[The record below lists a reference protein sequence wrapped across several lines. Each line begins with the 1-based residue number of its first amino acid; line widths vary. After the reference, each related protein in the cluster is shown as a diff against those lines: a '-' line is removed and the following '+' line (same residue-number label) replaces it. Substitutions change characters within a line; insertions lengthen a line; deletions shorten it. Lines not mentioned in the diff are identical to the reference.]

1 MVVGQSHDKSRKEV
15 VLSIAHCGP
24 IAEIVSRNLL
34 SLFVGNSKS
43 KSSKAQNVRVASV
56 RSFGDDVASVDAF
69 LEEEEEEC
77 EDENETLRLAVV
89 VVETVENDDI
99 AREGMALVKRLC
111 RAAKEEDQE
120 EEIRPRWSGGLERAR
135 RSTVFPLEPKFGR
148 RMQRRREMRGQTAR
162 KEREVGTSGET
173 SRTRL
178 REGLRKETRTVGGNE
193 KKRPFLLERRRR

>member
-24 IAEIVSRNLL
+24 IAEIVSRKLL
-34 SLFVGNSKS
+34 SLFVVGNSKS

-120 EEIRPRWSGGLERAR
+120 EQE
-135 RSTVFPLEPKFGR
+135 
-148 RMQRRREMRGQTAR
+148 
-162 KEREVGTSGET
+162 GE
-173 SRTRL
+173 
-178 REGLRKETRTVGGNE
+178 EGKNDWMIVY
-193 KKRPFLLERRRR
+193 